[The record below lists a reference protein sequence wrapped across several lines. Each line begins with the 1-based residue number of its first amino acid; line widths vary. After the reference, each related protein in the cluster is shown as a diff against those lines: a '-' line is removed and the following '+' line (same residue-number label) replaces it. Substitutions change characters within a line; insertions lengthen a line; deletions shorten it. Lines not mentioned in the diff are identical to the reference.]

1 MKHKGSSHPKEDKLV
16 EAVKSQ
22 MSKNPNSLIIIFSQF
37 RDTISILIQRLNR
50 EGYQPVRFVGQAH
63 RKGDAGLSQKEQ
75 AEILD
80 RFRRR
85 EFNIMV
91 ASSVAEEGLDIPAVD
106 LVVFYEPVP
115 SEIRTIQR
123 RGRTGRSEVGMVT
136 VLVTEDSRDE
146 AFLYAEIAREKK
158 MRKIV
163 RKMGQRARTATLDEA
178 EELRGTATSARK
190 RLKRRKRPAMAG
202 KKLELQVSNETT
214 T

>member
-1 MKHKGSSHPKEDKLV
+1 MMQKEQHGEKLSRTEKSFLKDEAVTLAFDLCMKHTGSSHPKEDKLV

-22 MSKNPNSLIIIFSQF
+22 LSKNPNSLIIIFSQF
-37 RDTISILIQRLNR
+37 RDTISIIIQRLNS

-163 RKMGQRARTATLDEA
+163 RKMGRKAEKITA
-178 EELRGTATSARK
+178 
-190 RLKRRKRPAMAG
+190 
-202 KKLELQVSNETT
+202 
-214 T
+214 